1 MSGLRM
7 ARERRDMGHRAR
19 WFVPLLVG
27 TALSLSCC
35 GKRSVG
41 GGAAGAAGAA
51 GAVGATGVPPGA
63 VLVDAGAAATS
74 SPAVA
79 APAGVC
85 SATTP
90 MSFAGLAKAADPGV
104 VTILSRVERV
114 FRSGRKALLMEG
126 LGSGFVYDRGGY
138 VLTNNHVVEGATAV
152 QVKFADGQTLAAKM
166 VGADKHTDVAVL
178 KCELPGNVPALALGD
193 SDAVEVGDWVVA
205 IGNPF
210 GLSHTVSAG
219 ILSGKERTKD
229 DVQGLDKS
237 GYFNFLQT
245 DAAINQGNSG
255 GPLLNLKGEVVG
267 INTAIRA
274 NANSI
279 GFAIPI
285 NMVKQLLPILVRDGK
300 VTRSALGVS
309 VRALDPVE
317 GERLGRPDRTGA
329 WVIDV
334 RPGSGADRAGI
345 APDDV
350 IIAFDGKPIRDP
362 NELRW
367 LASIAGVNKTST
379 VRVARGAR
387 TFDVRV
393 TLGALQEA
401 LEEEEQPT
409 LPGIPP
415 GRR

>member
-1 MSGLRM
+1 MSEHARVLAGSSGSAGVGAPRWIVPGLV
-7 ARERRDMGHRAR
+7 AA
-19 WFVPLLVG
+19 
-27 TALSLSCC
+27 ALALSCC
-35 GKRSVG
+35 GKRSTG
-41 GGAAGAAGAA
+41 GGTAGSA
-51 GAVGATGVPPGA
+51 GVPPGA
-63 VLVDAGAAATS
+63 VLVEAGAPAT
-74 SPAVA
+74 PQPGGAP
-79 APAGVC
+79 PAGVC
-85 SATTP
+85 SSTTP
-90 MSFAGLAKAADPGV
+90 MSFASLARAADPGV

-114 FRSGRKALLMEG
+114 FRSGRRALLMEG

-152 QVKFADGQTLAAKM
+152 QVKFADGQTVAAKL

-178 KCELPGNVPALALGD
+178 KCDLPGNASLLPLGD
-193 SDAVEVGDWVVA
+193 SEAVEVGDWVVA

-219 ILSGKERTKD
+219 ILSGKGRTKD

-237 GYFNFLQT
+237 GYFNFMQT

-274 NANSI
+274 NANNI

-300 VTRSALGVS
+300 VTRSAMGVS
-309 VRALDPVE
+309 VRALDAVE
-317 GERLGRPDRTGA
+317 AERLGRPDRSGA
-329 WVIDV
+329 WVVDV

-379 VRVARGAR
+379 VRVARGTR
-387 TFDVRV
+387 TFEVRM

-401 LEEEEQPT
+401 TEEEQPAM
-409 LPGIPP
+409 PGLPP
-415 GRR
+415 GHP